1 MRSYLLNNFEIQKYY
16 QKEPQ
21 FNCVYCVLPKIKN
34 ETYITNLDEYE
45 STGTHQIALQVNAEN
60 IAYLD
65 NIGVEHTPNEIS
77 TFTGSKDTTK
87 NIYSL

>member
-45 STGTHQIALQVNAEN
+45 STGTH
-60 IAYLD
+60 
-65 NIGVEHTPNEIS
+65 
-77 TFTGSKDTTK
+77 
-87 NIYSL
+87 